1 MPDPPADEYAHARES
16 MVEQQ
21 LRRRGIG
28 DPRLLAAME
37 KVPRHRFL
45 PNPADSG
52 AYGDYPLPIGDGQ
65 TISQPYMVAIMTEA
79 LRLTADHN
87 VLEIGTGSGYQAAI
101 LAELSREVYS
111 VERIAALADRARET
125 LAALGY
131 TNITVVIG
139 DGSLGHP
146 PASPYDRIIVTAASP
161 KIADPWVDQLAED
174 GILLA
179 PTGDRWGQT
188 LTRVIKHGDKLEHQD
203 LGGCVF
209 VPLVGEH
216 GWQTD

>member
-1 MPDPPADEYAHARES
+1 MPDSPADEHAHAREA

-21 LRRRGIG
+21 LRRRGIR
-28 DPRLLAAME
+28 DPRVLAAME
-37 KVPRHRFL
+37 KVPRHLFL
-45 PNPADSG
+45 SNPADSG
-52 AYGDYPLPIGDGQ
+52 AYRDYPLPIGDGQ

-79 LRLTADHN
+79 LRLAADHK

-111 VERIAALADRARET
+111 VERIATLAERARET
-125 LAALGY
+125 LAELGY
-131 TNITVVIG
+131 GSVTVVVA

-146 PASPYDRIIVTAASP
+146 RAAPYDRIIVTAASP
-161 KIADPWVDQLAED
+161 KIADPWIEQLAED
-174 GILLA
+174 GILVA

-188 LTRVIKHGDKLEHQD
+188 LTRVIKHGEKLEHQD

>member
-1 MPDPPADEYAHARES
+1 MPDPPADEYTNARVA
-16 MVEQQ
+16 MVEHQ
-21 LRRRGIG
+21 LRRRGIK
-28 DPRLLAAME
+28 DKRVLAAME
-37 KVPRHRFL
+37 RVPRHRFL
-45 PNPADSG
+45 PHPDDSG
-52 AYGDYPLPIGDGQ
+52 AYCDYPLPIGDGQ

-79 LRLTADHN
+79 LRLAADHK

-101 LAELSREVYS
+101 LAELSRKLYS
-111 VERIAALADRARET
+111 VERIATLADRARDT
-125 LAALGY
+125 LADLGY
-131 TNITVVIG
+131 TNVTVVVG

-146 PASPYDRIIVTAASP
+146 QAAPYDRIIVTAASP
-161 KIADPWVDQLAED
+161 TIADPWIEQLAED
-174 GILLA
+174 GILVA

-188 LTRVIKHGDKLEHQD
+188 LTRIIKHGAKLEHQD